1 MPWKNLPRQLQLYI
15 FFLIVAGMAAFV
27 QPLLSFE
34 IQPIEWALAA
44 YVALALITARVNV
57 RIPYTDVHFSMDTA
71 FIYAILMIYGTLP
84 AMAADAASKIINTLP
99 HIKKESWY
107 KAPFNVASGAI
118 SVFAAGKAYYLLL
131 PGNPQLVHYVLPLC
145 AMAMAY
151 FLLNS
156 WTVAVAISLQTRMHL
171 WKLWVENFLWTGIG
185 FFAALSVAIM
195 LYMLHFTVGVLGF
208 VVSVPIIGLVYFSQR
223 VNLKREEENTTHIQ
237 ELETMHMDTIE
248 TLSLAIDA
256 KDQVTHGHVHRVQAY
271 VTKLAEILGIT
282 DEKELKGLRFAALVH
297 DIGKIAIP
305 DLILN
310 KPGRFTTDE
319 MERMKVHPVVGAQI
333 LKAVSRDF
341 PIADIVLAHHER
353 WDGRGYPHGVK
364 AEKISK
370 FSRMLAVC
378 DVYDALRSDRPY
390 RGAMCREKALQII
403 RDERGKGFDP
413 EIADAFVKHVE
424 TMEAAAAE
432 EDRRIEELTYSTPS
446 STDPYALSPDKSAM
460 QLYGQISYTQ
470 QEMLLMYEVAQM
482 VSKSLTVD
490 EIAASLVRGVGRLI
504 PYNAAI
510 VYLANQ
516 QERRL
521 QAHYIDARMPEGLRG
536 LELEFGSGISGWVAQ
551 NAHPMRNVN
560 AQLDLAGR
568 DTGDGEY
575 RSALSV
581 PVLFDK
587 QTVGVITLYSEKDNF
602 YQEAHQDLLA
612 KLANMVTPALVNSL
626 KYSHTFVDSLID
638 SLTGLGNLRAMRR
651 YFAETLVAADRKDVY
666 TLCLLD
672 LQELRRVNDK
682 HGHEIGDRVLTE
694 TARTIES
701 VLRPEDRCFRYGG
714 DEFVIIANG
723 AGDKAARV
731 LAERLRTAIQR
742 LVVKVAR
749 VIVQPEVS
757 LGFASYPADGQTPEE
772 LLRVA
777 DGAMYKDRLRNDRGM
792 VTPINRAENA

>member
-1 MPWKNLPRQLQLYI
+1 MPWKDLPRQLQLYI
-15 FFLIVAGMAAFV
+15 LFLIVAGTAVFV
-27 QPLLSFE
+27 QPAMSFE
-34 IQPIEWALAA
+34 VQPLDWALAA
-44 YVALALITARVNV
+44 YIVMAFITARVNV

-84 AMAADAASKIINTLP
+84 AMAADAISKIINTYP
-99 HIKKESWY
+99 HVKKESWY
-107 KAPFNVASGAI
+107 KVPFNVASGAI

-131 PGNPQLVHYVLPLC
+131 PVNPQLVHFVLPLC
-145 AMAMAY
+145 AMAMGY

-156 WTVAVAISLQTRMHL
+156 WTVAVAISLQTRLNL

-195 LYMLHFTVGVLGF
+195 LYMLHYTVGVLGF
-208 VVSVPIIGLVYFSQR
+208 LVSVPIIGLVYFSQR
-223 VNLKREEENTTHIQ
+223 VNLKREEENNTHIQ

-271 VTKLAEILGIT
+271 VTKLAEILGVT

-319 MERMKVHPVVGAQI
+319 MERMKVHPIVGAQI

-341 PIADIVLAHHER
+341 PIADVVLAHHER

-364 AEKISK
+364 ADKIGK

-390 RGAMCREKALQII
+390 RSAMCREKALQII

-413 EIADAFVKHVE
+413 EIADVFIEHVE
-424 TMEAAAAE
+424 EMEAVAAE
-432 EDRRIEELTYSTPS
+432 ENRRIEEVTYSTPS
-446 STDPYALSPDKSAM
+446 STDPYALSEDSNAM

-490 EIAASLVRGVGRLI
+490 EIAESLIRGVGRLI
-504 PYNAAI
+504 PYNTAI
-510 VYLANQ
+510 VFLANQ
-516 QERRL
+516 QEKRL
-521 QAHYIDARMPEGLRG
+521 QAHYIDARTPKGFMGLD
-536 LELEFGSGISGWVAQ
+536 LAFGSGISGWVAQ

-560 AQLDLAGR
+560 PQLDLA
-568 DTGDGEY
+568 DCETGDGVY
-575 RSALSV
+575 KSALSV
-581 PVLFDK
+581 PVCFDK

-602 YQEAHQDLLA
+602 YQEAHQELLT

-626 KYSHTFVDSLID
+626 KYSDTFADSLVD

-651 YFAETLVAADRKDVY
+651 YFAETLVAPDRSEVY

-672 LQELRRVNDK
+672 LQKLRRINDE

-714 DEFVIIANG
+714 DEFVIVANG

-742 LVVKVAR
+742 MAIKVAR
-749 VIVQPEVS
+749 VVVQPEVS
-757 LGFASYPADGQTPEE
+757 IGFASYPLDGGSPEE

-777 DGAMYKDRLRNDRGM
+777 DGAMYKDRLQNGRPAAPEGN
-792 VTPINRAENA
+792 VENA